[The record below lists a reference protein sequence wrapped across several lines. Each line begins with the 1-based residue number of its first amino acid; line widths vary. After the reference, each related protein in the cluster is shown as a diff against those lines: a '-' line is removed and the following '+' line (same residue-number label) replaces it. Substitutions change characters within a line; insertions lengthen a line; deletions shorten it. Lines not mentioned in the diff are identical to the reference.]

1 MRRRTTMRISAVAGG
16 LALAL
21 LAVVLGTHPAT
32 AVPSGPANLH
42 ATDLRTD
49 GFTVAWDPVSRAT
62 SYSVVLF
69 PLEAFGS
76 YQKVTTKKTAETF
89 DGLMFGVTYQVS
101 VSARIG
107 FQSTAASTI
116 TVTTLWPDDYEPLSA
131 PANLRVERDATGR
144 IQTFRWDPSTGGSG
158 RITYEVHVDIP
169 GFLNQSVWVRT
180 PDLTISG
187 DQLPICDGC
196 EYDPSQVTI
205 VWVTAKDVRTI
216 SPPSN
221 RLELTCCPF

>member
-1 MRRRTTMRISAVAGG
+1 MRRRMTVRVAAVAWG

-21 LAVVLGTHPAT
+21 LAVVLSTQPAT
-32 AVPSGPANLH
+32 AVPSGPDNLH
-42 ATDLRTD
+42 VTDLRTD
-49 GFTVAWDPVSRAT
+49 GFTVTWDPVARAT

-69 PLEAFGS
+69 PLEPFGS
-76 YQKVTTKKTAETF
+76 YRKITTQETTETF
-89 DGLMFGVTYQVS
+89 DNLMFGVPYRVS

-107 FQSTAASTI
+107 FQSTAQSTI
-116 TVTTLWPDDYEPLSA
+116 TATTLWPDGYEPPSA

-144 IQTFRWDPSTGGSG
+144 IETFRWDPSTGGSG

-169 GFLNQSVWVRT
+169 GFLDESVWVRT
-180 PDLTISG
+180 TGLTVAG

-205 VWVTAKDVRTI
+205 VWVTAKDVRMT